1 VSDLATGL
9 LAIAVAVGA
18 VVGRPFPVLAAALLA
33 VAALAARRPVLLI
46 VACALLASG
55 LSARAA
61 SGAGPLPTQRFAGW
75 VTLLSDPAPA
85 PGGIKVVVRVDHH
98 HVELW
103 AHGQQARVIGPLLAG
118 ERVAVRGVLRPVPV
132 RSRARD
138 AHRHVVARLTVD
150 DVVAAAPANPLQR
163 AANWVH
169 RTLAS
174 GAEVLPRRAR
184 GLYLGFV
191 IGDRRGID
199 ATTDARFEAAGLT
212 HLLAVSGENVAFV
225 LAAASPLLRRL
236 RIQTRAI
243 AAIAVI
249 GFFATVTRFEPSVL
263 RASGMAALAAVA
275 AASGRPASGLRLL
288 ALAVTGLVLVDPFL
302 VWSVGFRLS
311 VGASL
316 GILVLAQP
324 IAARCPGPG
333 AVAEALGVTAAAQL
347 GVAPVAIPVFG
358 SVPLAALPANLLVAP
373 VVGPLMMW
381 GLVAGLPAGLLGER
395 AARVLHLPTAAAIA
409 WVDAVARAAAAL
421 PHVAVDARV
430 AASGGGLALVAST
443 VWLRRRWRRL
453 GSPPWRWSSASGAST
468 SPHGRS

>member
-1 VSDLATGL
+1 MSDLAAGL
-9 LAIAVAVGA
+9 LAMAVASGA
-18 VVGRPFPVLAAALLA
+18 AAGRPFPVLVAALLA
-33 VAALAARRPVLLI
+33 AAALVARHPVVLI

-61 SGAGPLPTQRFAGW
+61 VGAQPLAAQRFVGW

-85 PGGIKVVVRVDHH
+85 PGGVKVVVRLGRH

-103 AHGQQARVIGPLLAG
+103 AHGEQAHDVGPLLAG
-118 ERVAVRGVLRPVPV
+118 ERVAVRGVLRAVPIA
-132 RSRARD
+132 SRARD
-138 AHRHVVARLTVD
+138 AHRHVVARLTID
-150 DVVAAAPANPLQR
+150 DVVDSAPANRVQR

-169 RTLAS
+169 RTLAA
-174 GAEVLPRRAR
+174 GAAVLPRRAR

-199 ATTDARFEAAGLT
+199 ARTDARFEAAGLT

-225 LAAASPLLRRL
+225 LAAAGPLLRRL
-236 RIQTRAI
+236 RIHTRAV

-263 RASGMAALAAVA
+263 RASAMAAIAAVA
-275 AASGRPASGLRLL
+275 AAAGRPASGFRLL
-288 ALAVTGLVLVDPFL
+288 ALAVAGLLLVDPFL

-316 GILVLAQP
+316 GILLLARP
-324 IAARCPGPG
+324 LGARCPGPR
-333 AVAEALGVTAAAQL
+333 AVAEAIGVTAAAQI

-358 SVPLAALPANLLVAP
+358 AVPLAALPANLLVAP

-395 AARVLHLPTAAAIA
+395 AARILHLPTSAAIA
-409 WVDAVARAAAAL
+409 WVDGVARSAAAL
-421 PHVAVDARV
+421 PPVVVDARACLV
-430 AASGGGLALVAST
+430 GGVASVAVALT
-443 VWLRRRWRRL
+443 WLGWRWRRL
-453 GSPPWRWSSASGAST
+453 GSPPWRWSSALGATT
-468 SPHGRS
+468 SPPDHS